1 MEMCA
6 PDLQG
11 PVSEEPPLLFKH
23 ALSQRDRHM
32 SSGASTVK
40 SFKSEMEAHLA
51 QSKLE
56 SVGISAT
63 VNRFSRYRAMASGG
77 YILKVHPKDLK
88 RARAVLDKIDREIDM
103 DQYISSDDDTYRRCP
118 KCDSVNVEV
127 KRFTRRKLWVAIF
140 LIGIPLLFMKRE
152 YTCRKC
158 GHGWV
163 E

>member
-1 MEMCA
+1 
-6 PDLQG
+6 
-11 PVSEEPPLLFKH
+11 
-23 ALSQRDRHM
+23 M

-40 SFKSEMEAHLA
+40 SFKGEMEAHLA
-51 QSKLE
+51 RSKLE

-63 VNRFSRYRAMASGG
+63 VNRFSRYRAMAGGG

-88 RARAVLDKIDREIDM
+88 RARAVLGKIDREIDM
-103 DQYISSDDDTYRRCP
+103 DEYVSSDDGTYRRCP
-118 KCDSVNVEV
+118 KCDSVNIEV
-127 KRFTRRKLWVAIF
+127 KRLAGEKLCMAIF